1 MKRNKARHLDYFVDG
16 KLLIPA
22 LFCSY
27 EEMEQLIDAAFE
39 GILIYKTRQ
48 RRRGA

>member
-16 KLLIPA
+16 AVLIPA
-22 LFCSY
+22 LFLSLDDQFTL
-27 EEMEQLIDAAFE
+27 MDAAYD
-39 GILIYKTRQ
+39 GMLIFKTKK